1 MHIYWLGKEYYP
13 GAGAGAG
20 TAVGVEDT
28 DWGH

>member
-13 GAGAGAG
+13 GAGAG